1 MQTITFLCF
10 VLLRKCCRYQ
20 ALQTNITDI
29 DIQYIS
35 MISQKRCWSEKNKVT
50 TVHCLHQTHTSIYLC
65 WPITS
70 LEIARN
76 LMSLKNWSIPLHI
89 SPVVCRLHLPSVII
103 DLLPAEGILVFHITS
118 SDYVPT
124 QQKSTQCQCA
134 ASYYQGWDLY
144 HIQAAIRWLHELSSY
159 NFLQVKCKGHKK
171 WCVFSLDYRKE
182 TLHPSSSYHFSILTI
197 LTLMTVISKLPSNLQ
212 PQQLCNSLSRAICES
227 VSAKPAVLLADY
239 IVQKNYIKISTKT
252 VDQPSPSWVTMHLWG
267 WDFGS
272 LGCYHINCL

>member
-1 MQTITFLCF
+1 MPCIYSLVTSSTRREKLFKWLSRVIVAQLTISTLQILARLQFNVNVSYKLWYCQTTLFALNWKAIPCQWTIHWHCVKVHNIAGNVRKFKMCKIDLVTIYKRQTITFLCF

-144 HIQAAIRWLHELSSY
+144 HI
-159 NFLQVKCKGHKK
+159 
-171 WCVFSLDYRKE
+171 
-182 TLHPSSSYHFSILTI
+182 
-197 LTLMTVISKLPSNLQ
+197 
-212 PQQLCNSLSRAICES
+212 
-227 VSAKPAVLLADY
+227 
-239 IVQKNYIKISTKT
+239 
-252 VDQPSPSWVTMHLWG
+252 
-267 WDFGS
+267 
-272 LGCYHINCL
+272 